1 MSITQFTHSGLLQ
14 LYPYSRLY
22 TISSFPLPLLL
33 LFLPSPPPHLLFYVP
48 ALSHNLSGFL
58 FFWDT
63 RSTMEK
69 ICQFL
74 GKKLEPEE
82 LDSVLRNSSFQAMK
96 ENSMSNSSLL
106 KGRYLEENGELL
118 RKGKRKCSAFKMGLN
133 M

>member
-1 MSITQFTHSGLLQ
+1 
-14 LYPYSRLY
+14 
-22 TISSFPLPLLL
+22 
-33 LFLPSPPPHLLFYVP
+33 
-48 ALSHNLSGFL
+48 
-58 FFWDT
+58 
-63 RSTMEK
+63 MEK

-118 RKGKRKCSAFKMGLN
+118 RKGKRKCSAFKMDQN
-133 M
+133 MQRLFLAYNKALTIGSRDCMNLST

>member
-1 MSITQFTHSGLLQ
+1 
-14 LYPYSRLY
+14 
-22 TISSFPLPLLL
+22 
-33 LFLPSPPPHLLFYVP
+33 
-48 ALSHNLSGFL
+48 
-58 FFWDT
+58 
-63 RSTMEK
+63 MEK